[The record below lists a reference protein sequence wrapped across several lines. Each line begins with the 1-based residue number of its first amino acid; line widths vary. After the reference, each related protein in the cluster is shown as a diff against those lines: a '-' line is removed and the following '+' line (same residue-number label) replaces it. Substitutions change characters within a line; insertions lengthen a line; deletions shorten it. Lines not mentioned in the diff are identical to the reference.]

1 MAISVENRHFSHLRV
16 FDAARLLVW
25 MLSLDEKEW
34 SDNDVSKTENVV
46 VSYWREVSADE
57 KHEVRDKVDEILY
70 VLLAS
75 RQDSW

>member
-1 MAISVENRHFSHLRV
+1 M
-16 FDAARLLVW
+16 DAK
-25 MLSLDEKEW
+25 LDEKEW
-34 SDNDVSKTENVV
+34 SDNDASKTENVV